1 MKHRDFSLH
10 QRIVLNNIPFKDEY
24 NINERLQWFACS
36 LGLFGVRDRDKSCF
50 RVFVQLVKAGSKDEM
65 RSSDELSE
73 ELALSR
79 ATVIHHLN
87 KLMDLGLVV
96 NRRSKYGIS
105 ASSFQTLVERV
116 RRDAK
121 GILDRLERVAK
132 KLDEEIRY

>member
-1 MKHRDFSLH
+1 
-10 QRIVLNNIPFKDEY
+10 
-24 NINERLQWFACS
+24 
-36 LGLFGVRDRDKSCF
+36 
-50 RVFVQLVKAGSKDEM
+50 
-65 RSSDELSE
+65 
-73 ELALSR
+73 
-79 ATVIHHLN
+79 
-87 KLMDLGLVV
+87 MDLGLVV